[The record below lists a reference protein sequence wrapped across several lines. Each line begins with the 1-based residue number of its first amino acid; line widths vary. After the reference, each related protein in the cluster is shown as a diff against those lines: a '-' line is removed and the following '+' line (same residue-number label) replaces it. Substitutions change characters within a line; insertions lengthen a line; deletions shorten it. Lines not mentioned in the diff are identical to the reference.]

1 MSIFICDVIISL
13 RLGVG
18 GRGNIEGVDERMN
31 NFFKLKEHNVT
42 FKGEVLAALT
52 SFFAAI
58 YIIVVNASI
67 LSDAHIAMEPLIIS
81 TVFASFTGCMI
92 AAFVTNA
99 PLIIMPGMGINAL
112 VTYTIVNTLGL
123 TFYEALA
130 AIFVAGILLA
140 VIALTPLSKILMDAI
155 PHTLKES
162 ITIGIG
168 LFVAFLGLQKSG
180 LVVASS
186 STLVTIGKI
195 NSPEVIL
202 FIFIMILTLV
212 LFLKNVRGSFLISII
227 LGTVLSIVF
236 GLVDTSTLKFS
247 LPDFNSYKDIF
258 FNMSFNAIGNINFWI
273 GTFSLTLILVFENI
287 GILYAQ
293 THQLLGAPEKASKS
307 LAAVS
312 FATIGC
318 ALLGCS
324 PPVSTVEGN
333 AGMTDGGRTGLTSVI
348 CGILFLASLFFIP
361 FINIIPNIAIA
372 PILIILGCLMAQNLK
387 NMKFQDFSDFFPCFV
402 TIISIP
408 FTYSI
413 IDGIALGFI
422 LYPICKI
429 CTKKQNE
436 ISIPMYIIAAI
447 FLLYFIIIG
456 LIH

>member
-1 MSIFICDVIISL
+1 
-13 RLGVG
+13 
-18 GRGNIEGVDERMN
+18 MN

-42 FKGEVLAALT
+42 FKGEILAALT

-67 LSDAHIAMEPLIIS
+67 LSDANIALEPLIIS

-92 AAFVTNA
+92 AAFITNA

-112 VTYTIVNTLGL
+112 VTYTLVNTLGL
-123 TFYEALA
+123 TFFEALA
-130 AIFVAGILLA
+130 AIFVAGILFS
-140 VIALTPLSKILMDAI
+140 VIALTPISKILMDAI
-155 PHTLKES
+155 PHTLKEA
-162 ITIGIG
+162 ITVGIG
-168 LFVAFLGLQKSG
+168 LFIAFLGLQKSG
-180 LVVASS
+180 LVVADS

-227 LGTVLSIVF
+227 LGTVLAIIF
-236 GLVDTSTLKFS
+236 GLVDTSSLNFS
-247 LPDFNSYKDIF
+247 LPDFNSYKEIF
-258 FNMSFNAIGNINFWI
+258 FNISFSAFGSINFWI

-287 GILYAQ
+287 GIIYAQ

-307 LAAVS
+307 LVAVS
-312 FATIGC
+312 FATIVF

-333 AGMTDGGRTGLTSVI
+333 AGMTDGGRTGLTSII
-348 CGILFLASLFFIP
+348 CGILFLISLFFIP
-361 FINIIPNIAIA
+361 FIRIIPNVAIA
-372 PILIILGCLMAQNLK
+372 PILIILGCLMSLNLK
-387 NMKFQDFSDFFPCFV
+387 NMKFEDLSDFFPCFV
-402 TIISIP
+402 TIVTIP
-408 FTYSI
+408 LTYSI

-429 CTKKQNE
+429 CTKKQKE
-436 ISIPMYIIAAI
+436 ISIPMYIIATI
-447 FLLYFIIIG
+447 FLLYFIVTS

>member
-1 MSIFICDVIISL
+1 
-13 RLGVG
+13 
-18 GRGNIEGVDERMN
+18 MN

-42 FKGEVLAALT
+42 FKGELLAALT

-67 LSDAHIAMEPLIIS
+67 LSDAHIALEPLIIS

-92 AAFVTNA
+92 AAFVSNA
-99 PLIIMPGMGINAL
+99 PLIVMPGMGINAL

-130 AIFVAGILLA
+130 AIFVSGILFA
-140 VIALTPLSKILMDAI
+140 AIALTPLSKILMDAI
-155 PHTLKES
+155 PHTLKEA
-162 ITIGIG
+162 ITVGIG
-168 LFVAFLGLQKSG
+168 LFIAFLGLQKSG
-180 LVVASS
+180 LVVADG

-195 NSPEVIL
+195 NSPEVLL
-202 FIFIMILTLV
+202 FLFIMIITLV

-227 LGTVLSIVF
+227 LGTVLAIVL
-236 GLVDTSTLKFS
+236 GLVDVSSLSFT
-247 LPDFNSYKDIF
+247 LPDFNSYKEIF
-258 FNMSFNAIGNINFWI
+258 FNMSFSAIGSINFWI

-293 THQLLGAPEKASKS
+293 THQLLSAPEKASKS

-361 FINIIPNIAIA
+361 FISIIPNIAIA

-387 NMKFQDFSDFFPCFV
+387 NMKFEDLSDFFPCFV
-402 TIISIP
+402 TIIIIP
-408 FTYSI
+408 LTYSI

-429 CTKKQNE
+429 CTKKQKE
-436 ISIPMYIIAAI
+436 ISVPMYVTALI
-447 FLLYFIIIG
+447 FLLYFIVSG
-456 LIH
+456 LMH